1 MGLVKGIDAV
11 FKIEDGGNDYVVACA
26 RSITFDIQR
35 ELIETSGAGT
45 GVFKTYKPAAIG
57 FSGTIEGLVNIAT
70 SGTVWGMNHL
80 YDFLID
86 GSILTCTFYEVDGGT
101 PQSFLQKQCNMY
113 LTSLTEVASFD
124 NIATFTA
131 SFTGSGSITITAD
144 EI

>member
-11 FKIEDGGNDYVVACA
+11 FKVNNNIVACA
-26 RSITFDIQR
+26 RSVTFDIQR

-57 FSGTIEGLVNIAT
+57 FSGTIEGLVNIVT
-70 SGTVWGMNHL
+70 SGSLVGMNEL
-80 YDFLID
+80 YDLLID
-86 GSILTCTFYEVDGGT
+86 GSVLTCTFYEVDGGT
-101 PQSFLQKQCNMY
+101 PQSFLQKECTMY

-131 SFTGSGSITITAD
+131 SFTGTGPITITAD
-144 EI
+144 EV

>member
-11 FKIEDGGNDYVVACA
+11 FKINDGGNDYVVACA

-80 YDFLID
+80 YDYLID
-86 GSILTCTFYEVDGGT
+86 GTTLSCTFYEVDVAT
-101 PQSFLQKQCNMY
+101 PQSFLQKQCSMY
-113 LTSLTEVASFD
+113 LTGLSEVASFD

-131 SFTGSGSITITAD
+131 TFTGTGGITITAD

>member
-11 FKIEDGGNDYVVACA
+11 FKINSNIVACA
-26 RSITFDIQR
+26 RSVTFDIQR

-57 FSGTIEGLVNIAT
+57 FSGTIEGLVNIVT
-70 SGTVWGMNHL
+70 SGSVEGINNL
-80 YDFLID
+80 YDYLID
-86 GSILTCTFYEVDGGT
+86 GVSLLCTFYEVDGGT
-101 PQSFLQKQCNMY
+101 PQSFLQKDCTMY

-131 SFTGSGSITITAD
+131 TFTGTGPLTIITD
-144 EI
+144 EV

>member
-11 FKIEDGGNDYVVACA
+11 FKINEGGNDYIVACA

-57 FSGTIEGLVNIAT
+57 FSGTIEGLVNIVT

-80 YDFLID
+80 YDYLIS
-86 GSILTCTFYEVDGGT
+86 GTMLNCTFYEVDGAT

-113 LTSLTEVASFD
+113 LTGLTEVASFD

-131 SFTGSGSITITAD
+131 TFTGTGAITITSD
-144 EI
+144 EV